1 MIYWTVILYGT
12 VSAITLISIFAY
24 VSYDVFEGLNRL
36 IVYGHKPKRRKL

>member
-1 MIYWTVILYGT
+1 MIYWNVILCGT

-36 IVYGHKPKRRKL
+36 IVYGRKQKKRSL